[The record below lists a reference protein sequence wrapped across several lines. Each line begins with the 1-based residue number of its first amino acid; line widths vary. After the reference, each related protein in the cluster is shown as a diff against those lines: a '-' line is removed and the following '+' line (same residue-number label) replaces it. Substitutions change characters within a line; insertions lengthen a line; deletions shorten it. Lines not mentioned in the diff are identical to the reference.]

1 MTPPRPGKLLFLCG
15 KMAAGKSTLSKTL
28 AEREDAVLIVQDHF
42 LGTLFPDEIREVA
55 DYLRY
60 SRRLNAAL
68 TLHVRALLARGVSVV
83 LDFPA
88 NTPTQ
93 RAWFREILDG
103 TGAAHELH
111 FVDVPDDLCK
121 RQLKERS
128 AHLPPGTPWTTDA
141 EFDAITAYFH
151 PPGEEEGFTVIRHER
166 G

>member
-1 MTPPRPGKLLFLCG
+1 MTTRHPGKLLFLSG
-15 KMAAGKSTLSKTL
+15 KMAAGKSTLAKVL

-42 LGTLFPDEIREVA
+42 LATLFPGEIREVA
-55 DYLRY
+55 DYLRC

-68 TLHVRALLARGVSVV
+68 TPHVRALLARGVSVV

-88 NTPTQ
+88 NTLTQ

-121 RQLKERS
+121 RQLRERS
-128 AHLPPGTPWTTDA
+128 KDLPPGTPWTTDA
-141 EFDAITAYFH
+141 DFDAITAYFQ
-151 PPGEEEGFTVIRHER
+151 PPGEDEGFTVIHHRR
-166 G
+166 T